1 MTINAQLKMKF
12 IFITLFS
19 IIISCST
26 NQNKTMEKNHLYVEN
41 ENLNEL
47 MTIKPNAVN
56 ELEKLLFKVKF
67 GHEEVSDKFP
77 IGYVGLLP
85 EEDRPEA
92 NRALNES
99 IKKLIKILRNEETIS
114 KRIILNE
121 FESGL
126 ESFEDLAVDTEDRER
141 VCYYYEEIMDII
153 GLEST
158 NELLNNWMY

>member
-1 MTINAQLKMKF
+1 
-12 IFITLFS
+12 
-19 IIISCST
+19 
-26 NQNKTMEKNHLYVEN
+26 MEKDHIYVEN

-47 MTIKPNAVN
+47 IEIKPNAVN

-67 GHEEVSDKFP
+67 GPEVESDMLP

-85 EEDRPEA
+85 EEDQPKA
-92 NRALNES
+92 NRLLNES
-99 IKKLIKILRNEETIS
+99 IKRLIKILRNEKKIA
-114 KRIILNE
+114 KRIVLNE

-126 ESFEDLAVDTEDRER
+126 ESFENLAVDTEDRER

-153 GLEST
+153 GLDST